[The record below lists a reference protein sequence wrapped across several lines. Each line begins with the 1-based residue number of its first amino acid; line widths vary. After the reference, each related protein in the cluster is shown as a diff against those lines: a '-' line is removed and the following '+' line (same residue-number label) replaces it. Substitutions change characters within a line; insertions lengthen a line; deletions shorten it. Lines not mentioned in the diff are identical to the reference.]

1 MFLHLENTAYT
12 NCAPNS
18 NEQDSM
24 SLLKSWI
31 KRKDSTHIQIVY
43 MQVEFQAET

>member
-24 SLLKSWI
+24 SLLTVWA
-31 KRKDSTHIQIVY
+31 KRKDSIHIQIVY
-43 MQVEFQAET
+43 MQVEFQTKT